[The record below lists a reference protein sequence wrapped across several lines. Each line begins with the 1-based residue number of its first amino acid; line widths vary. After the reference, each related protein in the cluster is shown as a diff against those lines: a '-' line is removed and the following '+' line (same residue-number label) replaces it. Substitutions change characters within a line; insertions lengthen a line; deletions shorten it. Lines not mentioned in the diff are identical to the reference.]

1 VTDAPNPQGV
11 TLAAYIESTTS
22 PWAPLWAL
30 VERSSWQALEV
41 FVSALI
47 GAGALDASVAQA
59 GILAGVAAAITV
71 LANGVPGLAVPAGL
85 PWVVDVGL
93 RTVRSFVSAFLAP
106 IAATAVLPLDVE
118 TWQAAALAGAVAGLT
133 VIKSAIAGRFGGDSA
148 ATLPARFDVDA
159 QLPLASGGYLDGGE
173 GGR

>member
-1 VTDAPNPQGV
+1 MTAPTPVTV
-11 TLAAYIESTTS
+11 S

-30 VERSSWQALEV
+30 VERSGWQAAEV
-41 FVSALI
+41 FLAALI
-47 GAGALDASVAQA
+47 GAGALDATVAQA

-71 LANGVPGLAVPAGL
+71 LANGVPGLMIPAGL
-85 PWVVDVGL
+85 PWVVDLGL

-106 IAATAVLPLDVE
+106 IAATAVLPLNIE

-133 VIKSAIAGRFGGDSA
+133 VIKSTIAGRFGGDSA

-159 QLPLASGGYLDGGE
+159 GLPVATQEAFLRWIDGGQLE
-173 GGR
+173 TQGGLT